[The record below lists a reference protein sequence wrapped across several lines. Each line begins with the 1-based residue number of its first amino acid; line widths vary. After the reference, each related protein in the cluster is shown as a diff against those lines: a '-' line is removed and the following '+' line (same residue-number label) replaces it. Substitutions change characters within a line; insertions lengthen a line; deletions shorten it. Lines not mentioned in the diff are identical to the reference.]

1 MIQVICHQFKPH
13 YSNMKKIIKSFTP
26 SKQDLFSIQSTL
38 LSIFAL
44 LHFEFEF
51 GLLFIVIVALY
62 TIGMDLIYKA
72 CR

>member
-1 MIQVICHQFKPH
+1 
-13 YSNMKKIIKSFTP
+13 MKKILHQFIP

-38 LSIFAL
+38 LSIFTL
-44 LHFEFEF
+44 LHFKFEL

>member
-1 MIQVICHQFKPH
+1 
-13 YSNMKKIIKSFTP
+13 MKKILHQFIP
-26 SKQDLFSIQSTL
+26 SKQDLFSIQSTV

-44 LHFEFEF
+44 FHFEFDF
-51 GLLFIVIVALY
+51 GLLFMIIVAVY

>member
-1 MIQVICHQFKPH
+1 
-13 YSNMKKIIKSFTP
+13 MKKILNQFIP

-44 LHFEFEF
+44 FHFEFDF
-51 GLLFIVIVALY
+51 GLLFMVIVALY

>member
-1 MIQVICHQFKPH
+1 
-13 YSNMKKIIKSFTP
+13 MKKILNQFIP

-44 LHFEFEF
+44 FHFKFDF

-62 TIGMDLIYKA
+62 TIGMDLIYRICK
-72 CR
+72 

>member
-1 MIQVICHQFKPH
+1 
-13 YSNMKKIIKSFTP
+13 MKKIIESFTP

-44 LHFEFEF
+44 YHFKFDF

-62 TIGMDLIYKA
+62 TIGMDQIYKA
-72 CR
+72 FK

>member
-1 MIQVICHQFKPH
+1 
-13 YSNMKKIIKSFTP
+13 MKKILQQFIP

-44 LHFEFEF
+44 FHFEFEF
-51 GLLFIVIVALY
+51 GLLFMVIVALY
-62 TIGMDLIYKA
+62 NIGMDLIYKA

>member
-1 MIQVICHQFKPH
+1 
-13 YSNMKKIIKSFTP
+13 MKKILQQFIP

-44 LHFEFEF
+44 FHFEFDF
-51 GLLFIVIVALY
+51 GLLFMVIVALY

-72 CR
+72 FR

>member
-1 MIQVICHQFKPH
+1 
-13 YSNMKKIIKSFTP
+13 MKKILQQFIP

-44 LHFEFEF
+44 FHFEFEF
-51 GLLFIVIVALY
+51 GLLFMVIVALY

>member
-1 MIQVICHQFKPH
+1 
-13 YSNMKKIIKSFTP
+13 MKKILHQFIP
-26 SKQDLFSIQSTL
+26 SKQDLFSIQSTV

-44 LHFEFEF
+44 FHFEFDF
-51 GLLFIVIVALY
+51 GLLFMIIVALY

>member
-1 MIQVICHQFKPH
+1 
-13 YSNMKKIIKSFTP
+13 MKKIINSFTP

-38 LSIFAL
+38 ISIFVL
-44 LHFEFEF
+44 SHFKFEID
-51 GLLFIVIVALY
+51 LLFIVIVSLY

>member
-1 MIQVICHQFKPH
+1 
-13 YSNMKKIIKSFTP
+13 MKKIIESFTP

-44 LHFEFEF
+44 FHLEFKVD
-51 GLLFIVIVALY
+51 LLFMVIVALY

>member
-1 MIQVICHQFKPH
+1 
-13 YSNMKKIIKSFTP
+13 MKKILYQFIPK
-26 SKQDLFSIQSTL
+26 KQDLFSIQSTM

-44 LHFEFEF
+44 FHFEFDL
-51 GLLFIVIVALY
+51 GLLFMVIVALY

>member
-1 MIQVICHQFKPH
+1 
-13 YSNMKKIIKSFTP
+13 MKKIIQSFTP

-44 LHFEFEF
+44 FHFEFEVGF
-51 GLLFIVIVALY
+51 LFMVIVALY
-62 TIGMDLIYKA
+62 TIVMDLIYKA

>member
-1 MIQVICHQFKPH
+1 
-13 YSNMKKIIKSFTP
+13 MKKIFNQFIP

-51 GLLFIVIVALY
+51 GILFMVIVALY
-62 TIGMDLIYKA
+62 TIGMDLIYRICK
-72 CR
+72 